1 MLTFPAVSPT
11 FKKNVPS
18 MTSTQEV
25 GNEKLLVV
33 RLLNEMTWIE
43 QNQVTHIFHLL
54 QYLLIN
60 FI

>member
-33 RLLNEMTWIE
+33 RLLNEMT
-43 QNQVTHIFHLL
+43 
-54 QYLLIN
+54 
-60 FI
+60 